1 MTCDEMVVRLI
12 ATIVRGPQLPSTS
25 NIVAI
30 ARDSALLRSLAFA
43 LQAHGYK
50 VAPFGSWKAASES
63 AAGALCVVLDD
74 RLPAADREACLE
86 MLGRGIG
93 VVLLADEDTLY
104 AEHSGL
110 RVLHKPLSGP
120 DVLAAVTALRRNP

>member
-1 MTCDEMVVRLI
+1 MGDVSFVAANL
-12 ATIVRGPQLPSTS
+12 RGTELPTTS

-50 VAPFGSWKAASES
+50 VAPFGSWKAARDSTM
-63 AAGALCVVLDD
+63 GAICVILDG

-86 MLGRGIG
+86 VLGGGVG
-93 VVLLADEDTLY
+93 VVLLADDDTRY
-104 AEHSGL
+104 TERSGL
-110 RVLHKPLSGP
+110 QVLHKPLSGP
-120 DVLAAVTALRRNP
+120 DVLAAVTALRKNP